1 MSKRTR
7 TGIGRPGGS
16 SVGVAARNGGGS
28 GSNPGSTSTGGG
40 SSTDANNYGFIDCD
54 GLRAGTAG
62 VSLLPRSDA
71 TTCVAPRAFVLP
83 GYGQFVL
90 FENKVTSSAQSGGT
104 TATACG
110 TLLSSVNQD
119 AGSTGGG
126 NHTPSYLSLNVN
138 DWHSSASVAAPN
150 AGLVNLSSTA
160 GFGGINFA
168 LPWQSSNIGEG
179 SDNPDSNKQGGGA
192 LVDSSCYEI
201 LTGMSYGKS
210 DMPGLIRIKK
220 TGVYEISSMLNL
232 YMTPEDYN
240 GNVPDV
246 FVQDTGTGSDTRRDL
261 PHGSATPIVQIQAAR
276 LNGAKTARTEVHVA
290 TFSSW
295 ISGQYAL
302 GSTTTTGS
310 ANNFFSSGGKT
321 VQSANLLA
329 STNHDNR
336 CQNGWAQLTPILA
349 YLEAED
355 LVYVSGM
362 KHPKSGGTGQVV
374 VMSQEKDGSNFAF
387 CDGNPQ
393 KAASSGSNGATFAM
407 KSHLLLKLVGRPAGA
422 WP

>member
-16 SVGVAARNGGGS
+16 SVGVSARSGGGS

-40 SSTDANNYGFIDCD
+40 SATDANNYGFIDCD

-71 TTCVAPRAFVLP
+71 TTCIAPRAFVLP

-90 FENKVTSSAQSGGT
+90 FENKVTSSSQASGA

-110 TLLSSVNQD
+110 TLLSSANQNS
-119 AGSTGGG
+119 GSEGG
-126 NHTPSYLSLNVN
+126 NASYLLLNVN
-138 DWHSSASVAAPN
+138 DFHSENSVKEVN
-150 AGLVNLSSTA
+150 AGLLDLSSQA

-168 LPWQSSNIGEG
+168 LPWQGSNIGE
-179 SDNPDSNKQGGGA
+179 SSSHVDSNKQGGGA

-210 DMPGLIRIKK
+210 GMPGLIKIKK

-232 YMTPEDYN
+232 YMTPSDHS
-240 GNVPDV
+240 GSVFDV
-246 FVQDTGTGSDTRRDL
+246 YTDGGGSGTDTRRDL
-261 PHGSATPIVQIQAAR
+261 PHGSATPIIQIQAAR
-276 LNGAKTARTEVHVA
+276 LNGAKTARTEIHVA

-295 ISGQYAL
+295 ISGQYAI
-302 GSTTTTGS
+302 GPTTTTGNS
-310 ANNFFSSGGKT
+310 NNFFSSGGRS
-321 VQSANLLA
+321 VQGGGVLT

-336 CQNGWAQLTPILA
+336 CQNGWAHLTPILT

-362 KHPKSGGTGQVV
+362 KHPKSGGTGQVA
-374 VMSQEKDGSNFAF
+374 VMSQEKDGSNFTFTPDPLKGAT
-387 CDGNPQ
+387 
-393 KAASSGSNGATFAM
+393 SGSNTATFAM
-407 KSHLLLKLVGRPAGA
+407 KSHLLLKLVGRPAGNE